1 MPESPEQLRARLR
14 AEIAAIEK
22 GVPKPSRAPDL
33 PHVRE
38 EREDRRPSRASRS
51 LSASAAGGQPSR
63 HDAGEVDEDVR
74 LSDPDA
80 AFRKIERLCL
90 VRERASEQLRQRL
103 ARGGFE
109 AEAVE
114 AALDRALAC
123 GLVDDGRFADVLVR
137 SRLAQGA
144 AGAASPPGSGAA
156 STRTASGAKPLPTTT
171 QKGSLTVHSRC
182 STASR
187 LTRKEPPRRA
197 HHRRLAE
204 RHQRLSVISP
214 LPLVRARAGQLE
226 DEAHPRRQA
235 RLPCRLALAK
245 LFLVGLYNSGTFFI
259 IWYGRRST

>member
-109 AEAVE
+109 AEPVE

-137 SRLAQGA
+137 SRLAQGRGRRGIA
-144 AGAASPPGSGAA
+144 AELESLGIDADGVEALAAADDDAGR
-156 STRTASGAKPLPTTT
+156 STVR
-171 QKGSLTVHSRC
+171 SRC

-187 LTRKEPPRRA
+187 RARRTAATPPTAASPRKASAPRCHPPPPASGARRTPSKDERIRA
-197 HHRRLAE
+197 VGRACGGGAALHFRLF
-204 RHQRLSVISP
+204 
-214 LPLVRARAGQLE
+214 LVRAFTIRAQPL
-226 DEAHPRRQA
+226 
-235 RLPCRLALAK
+235 
-245 LFLVGLYNSGTFFI
+245 S
-259 IWYGRRST
+259 YGIA

>member
-22 GVPKPSRAPDL
+22 GIPKPSRAPDL

-103 ARGGFE
+103 AREGFE
-109 AEAVE
+109 AGAVE

-123 GLVDDGRFADVLVR
+123 GLVYDGRFADVLVR
-137 SRLAQGA
+137 SRLAQGRGRRGIA
-144 AGAASPPGSGAA
+144 AELESLGIDADGVEALAAADDDAGEVD
-156 STRTASGAKPLPTTT
+156 R
-171 QKGSLTVHSRC
+171 SRC

-187 LTRKEPPRRA
+187 REPPRLPTAASPERLQRLGVI
-197 HHRRLAE
+197 HRR
-204 RHQRLSVISP
+204 P
-214 LPLVRARAGQLE
+214 PLVRGE
-226 DEAHPRRQA
+226 PRRRMSASAPSAAPAAAA
-235 RLPCRLALAK
+235 RPCISDY
-245 LFLVGLYNSGTFFI
+245 FLSGLLQFGHNLYHMV
-259 IWYGRRST
+259 

>member
-22 GVPKPSRAPDL
+22 GIPKPSRAPDL

-103 ARGGFE
+103 AREGFE

-123 GLVDDGRFADVLVR
+123 GLVDDRRYADVLVR
-137 SRLAQGA
+137 SRLAQGKGRRGIA
-144 AGAASPPGSGAA
+144 AELAEFGIDAEGVAALAEGGQGDGDDAGELARALAVLDRRPPRAKNLRDAA
-156 STRTASGAKPLPTTT
+156 YRRLV
-171 QKGSLTVHSRC
+171 QKGYGSSV
-182 STASR
+182 ASSAA
-187 LTRKEPPRRA
+187 RRWC
-197 HHRRLAE
+197 E
-204 RHQRLSVISP
+204 
-214 LPLVRARAGQLE
+214 
-226 DEAHPRRQA
+226 RQA
-235 RLPCRLALAK
+235 
-245 LFLVGLYNSGTFFI
+245 GGD
-259 IWYGRRST
+259 G

>member
-137 SRLAQGA
+137 SRLAQGRGRRGIA
-144 AGAASPPGSGAA
+144 AELESLGIDADSVEALAAADDDAA
-156 STRTASGAKPLPTTT
+156 VLRARAARP
-171 QKGSLTVHSRC
+171 QAAARE
-182 STASR
+182 
-187 LTRKEPPRRA
+187 EPPRR
-197 HHRRLAE
+197 RLPPPRPE
-204 RHQRLSVISP
+204 RLQRLGVILRRP
-214 LPLVRARAGQLE
+214 PLVRGE
-226 DEAHPRRQA
+226 PRRRMSASAPSAAPAAAA
-235 RLPCRLALAK
+235 RPCISDY
-245 LFLVGLYNSGTFFI
+245 FLSGLLQFGHNLYHMV
-259 IWYGRRST
+259 

>member
-103 ARGGFE
+103 AREGFE

-137 SRLAQGA
+137 SRLAQGRGRRGIA
-144 AGAASPPGSGAA
+144 AELENLGIDADGVEALAAADDDAGEVDRALALLDRKPPRKA
-156 STRTASGAKPLPTTT
+156 SAPRCHPPPPASGARRTPSKDERIRAVGRACGGGAAL
-171 QKGSLTVHSRC
+171 HF
-182 STASR
+182 R
-187 LTRKEPPRRA
+187 LF
-197 HHRRLAE
+197 
-204 RHQRLSVISP
+204 
-214 LPLVRARAGQLE
+214 LVRAFTIRAQPL
-226 DEAHPRRQA
+226 
-235 RLPCRLALAK
+235 
-245 LFLVGLYNSGTFFI
+245 S
-259 IWYGRRST
+259 YGIA

>member
-103 ARGGFE
+103 AREGFE

-137 SRLAQGA
+137 SRLAQGRGRRGIA
-144 AGAASPPGSGAA
+144 AELENLGIDAEGVAALAEGGQGDGDDAGELA
-156 STRTASGAKPLPTTT
+156 RALAVLD
-171 QKGSLTVHSRC
+171 R
-182 STASR
+182 R
-187 LTRKEPPRRA
+187 PPRAKNLRDA
-197 HHRRLAE
+197 AYRRLA
-204 RHQRLSVISP
+204 QKGFSASVSST
-214 LPLVRARAGQLE
+214 A
-226 DEAHPRRQA
+226 A
-235 RLPCRLALAK
+235 RLWCEANP
-245 LFLVGLYNSGTFFI
+245 VEG
-259 IWYGRRST
+259 

>member
-137 SRLAQGA
+137 SRLAQGRGRRGIA
-144 AGAASPPGSGAA
+144 AELESLGIDADSVEALAAADDDAGEVDRALA
-156 STRTASGAKPLPTTT
+156 L
-171 QKGSLTVHSRC
+171 LD
-182 STASR
+182 
-187 LTRKEPPRRA
+187 RKPPRAKNRRDA
-197 HHRRLAE
+197 ANRRLA
-204 RHQRLSVISP
+204 QKGFSASVSSS
-214 LPLVRARAGQLE
+214 A
-226 DEAHPRRQA
+226 A
-235 RLPCRLALAK
+235 RLWCEANP
-245 LFLVGLYNSGTFFI
+245 VEG
-259 IWYGRRST
+259 

>member
-137 SRLAQGA
+137 SRLAQGRGRRGIAAELESLGIDADSVEALAA
-144 AGAASPPGSGAA
+144 AGEVDRALA
-156 STRTASGAKPLPTTT
+156 L
-171 QKGSLTVHSRC
+171 LD
-182 STASR
+182 
-187 LTRKEPPRRA
+187 RKPPRAKNRRDA
-197 HHRRLAE
+197 AYRRLA
-204 RHQRLSVISP
+204 QKGFSASVSSS
-214 LPLVRARAGQLE
+214 A
-226 DEAHPRRQA
+226 A
-235 RLPCRLALAK
+235 RLWCEANP
-245 LFLVGLYNSGTFFI
+245 VEG
-259 IWYGRRST
+259 

>member
-137 SRLAQGA
+137 SRLAQGRGRRGIA
-144 AGAASPPGSGAA
+144 AE
-156 STRTASGAKPLPTTT
+156 LE
-171 QKGSLTVHSRC
+171 SLGID
-182 STASR
+182 AD
-187 LTRKEPPRRA
+187 
-197 HHRRLAE
+197 
-204 RHQRLSVISP
+204 SV
-214 LPLVRARAGQLE
+214 E
-226 DEAHPRRQA
+226 
-235 RLPCRLALAK
+235 ALAAADDDAGE
-245 LFLVGLYNSGTFFI
+245 VD
-259 IWYGRRST
+259 

>member
-22 GVPKPSRAPDL
+22 GIPKPSRAPDL

-38 EREDRRPSRASRS
+38 EREDRRPSRA
-51 LSASAAGGQPSR
+51 SR

-103 ARGGFE
+103 AREGFE

-137 SRLAQGA
+137 SRLAQGRGRRGIA
-144 AGAASPPGSGAA
+144 AELESLGIDADGVEALAAADDDAGEVDRALA
-156 STRTASGAKPLPTTT
+156 L
-171 QKGSLTVHSRC
+171 LD
-182 STASR
+182 
-187 LTRKEPPRRA
+187 RKPPRAKNRRDA
-197 HHRRLAE
+197 AYRRLA
-204 RHQRLSVISP
+204 QKGFSASVSST
-214 LPLVRARAGQLE
+214 A
-226 DEAHPRRQA
+226 A
-235 RLPCRLALAK
+235 RLWCEANP
-245 LFLVGLYNSGTFFI
+245 VEG
-259 IWYGRRST
+259 

>member
-22 GVPKPSRAPDL
+22 GIPKPSRAPDL

-103 ARGGFE
+103 AREGFE

-137 SRLAQGA
+137 SVPPAKARQTRHRRRAREPRHRRGRVEALAAADDDAGEVDRALALLDRKPPRAKNRRDAAYRRLAQKGFS
-144 AGAASPPGSGAA
+144 ASVS
-156 STRTASGAKPLPTTT
+156 
-171 QKGSLTVHSRC
+171 
-182 STASR
+182 STA
-187 LTRKEPPRRA
+187 
-197 HHRRLAE
+197 
-204 RHQRLSVISP
+204 
-214 LPLVRARAGQLE
+214 
-226 DEAHPRRQA
+226 A
-235 RLPCRLALAK
+235 RLWCEANP
-245 LFLVGLYNSGTFFI
+245 VEG
-259 IWYGRRST
+259 

>member
-22 GVPKPSRAPDL
+22 GIPKPSRAPDL

-103 ARGGFE
+103 EDFKI
-109 AEAVE
+109 
-114 AALDRALAC
+114 LDRAKC
-123 GLVDDGRFADVLVR
+123 CLVAVL
-137 SRLAQGA
+137 GMD
-144 AGAASPPGSGAA
+144 
-156 STRTASGAKPLPTTT
+156 
-171 QKGSLTVHSRC
+171 
-182 STASR
+182 
-187 LTRKEPPRRA
+187 EERA
-197 HHRRLAE
+197 HRYIQKRAMDM
-204 RHQRLSVISP
+204 RLSQREI
-214 LPLVRARAGQLE
+214 AE
-226 DEAHPRRQA
+226 DILKTYETHEAY
-235 RLPCRLALAK
+235 LSE
-245 LFLVGLYNSGTFFI
+245 F
-259 IWYGRRST
+259 

>member
-137 SRLAQGA
+137 SRLAQGRGRA
-144 AGAASPPGSGAA
+144 AELESLGIDADSVEALAAADDDAGEVDRALA
-156 STRTASGAKPLPTTT
+156 L
-171 QKGSLTVHSRC
+171 LD
-182 STASR
+182 
-187 LTRKEPPRRA
+187 RKPPRAKNRRDA
-197 HHRRLAE
+197 AYRRLA
-204 RHQRLSVISP
+204 QKGFSASVSSS
-214 LPLVRARAGQLE
+214 A
-226 DEAHPRRQA
+226 A
-235 RLPCRLALAK
+235 RLWCEANP
-245 LFLVGLYNSGTFFI
+245 VEG
-259 IWYGRRST
+259 

>member
-22 GVPKPSRAPDL
+22 GIPKPSRAPDL

-103 ARGGFE
+103 AREGFE

-137 SRLAQGA
+137 SRLAQG
-144 AGAASPPGSGAA
+144 
-156 STRTASGAKPLPTTT
+156 L
-171 QKGSLTVHSRC
+171 SLIH
-182 STASR
+182 
-187 LTRKEPPRRA
+187 
-197 HHRRLAE
+197 
-204 RHQRLSVISP
+204 I
-214 LPLVRARAGQLE
+214 
-226 DEAHPRRQA
+226 
-235 RLPCRLALAK
+235 
-245 LFLVGLYNSGTFFI
+245 
-259 IWYGRRST
+259 

>member
-137 SRLAQGA
+137 SRLAQGRGRRGIA
-144 AGAASPPGSGAA
+144 AE
-156 STRTASGAKPLPTTT
+156 LE
-171 QKGSLTVHSRC
+171 SLGIDADSVE
-182 STASR
+182 A
-187 LTRKEPPRRA
+187 LLDRKPPRAKNRRDA
-197 HHRRLAE
+197 AYRRLA
-204 RHQRLSVISP
+204 QKGFSASVSST
-214 LPLVRARAGQLE
+214 A
-226 DEAHPRRQA
+226 A
-235 RLPCRLALAK
+235 RLWCEANP
-245 LFLVGLYNSGTFFI
+245 VEG
-259 IWYGRRST
+259 

>member
-123 GLVDDGRFADVLVR
+123 GLVDDGRFAVVR
-137 SRLAQGA
+137 SRLAQGRGRRGIA
-144 AGAASPPGSGAA
+144 AELESLGIDADSVEALAAADDDAGEVDRALA
-156 STRTASGAKPLPTTT
+156 L
-171 QKGSLTVHSRC
+171 LD
-182 STASR
+182 
-187 LTRKEPPRRA
+187 RKPPRAKNRRDA
-197 HHRRLAE
+197 AYRRLA
-204 RHQRLSVISP
+204 QKGFSASVSSS
-214 LPLVRARAGQLE
+214 A
-226 DEAHPRRQA
+226 A
-235 RLPCRLALAK
+235 RLWCEANP
-245 LFLVGLYNSGTFFI
+245 VEG
-259 IWYGRRST
+259 

>member
-137 SRLAQGA
+137 SAPCPRARQS
-144 AGAASPPGSGAA
+144 AASPPSSRASA
-156 STRTASGAKPLPTTT
+156 STRTASRRWPLPTTT
-171 QKGSLTVHSRC
+171 RGGRPC
-182 STASR
+182 
-187 LTRKEPPRRA
+187 TRAARPQAAAREEPPRR
-197 HHRRLAE
+197 RLPPPRPE
-204 RHQRLSVISP
+204 RLQRLGVILRRP
-214 LPLVRARAGQLE
+214 PLVRGE
-226 DEAHPRRQA
+226 PRRRMSASAPSAAPAAAA
-235 RLPCRLALAK
+235 RPCISDY
-245 LFLVGLYNSGTFFI
+245 FLSGLLQFGHNLYHMV
-259 IWYGRRST
+259 

>member
-137 SRLAQGA
+137 SRLAQGRGRRGIA
-144 AGAASPPGSGAA
+144 AELESLGIDADGVEALAAADDDAGEVDRALA
-156 STRTASGAKPLPTTT
+156 L
-171 QKGSLTVHSRC
+171 LD
-182 STASR
+182 
-187 LTRKEPPRRA
+187 RKPPRR
-197 HHRRLAE
+197 RLPPPRPE
-204 RHQRLSVISP
+204 RLQRLGVILRRP
-214 LPLVRARAGQLE
+214 PLVRGE
-226 DEAHPRRQA
+226 PRRRMSASAPSAAPAAAA
-235 RLPCRLALAK
+235 RPCISDY
-245 LFLVGLYNSGTFFI
+245 FLSGLLQFGHNLYHMV
-259 IWYGRRST
+259 

>member
-1 MPESPEQLRARLR
+1 MPETPEQLRARLR

-90 VRERASEQLRQRL
+90 VRERASEQLRE
-103 ARGGFE
+103 GFE

-137 SRLAQGA
+137 SRLAQGRGRRGIA
-144 AGAASPPGSGAA
+144 AELESLGIDADGVEALAAADDDAGEVDRAHA
-156 STRTASGAKPLPTTT
+156 L
-171 QKGSLTVHSRC
+171 LD
-182 STASR
+182 
-187 LTRKEPPRRA
+187 RKPPRAKNRRDA
-197 HHRRLAE
+197 AYRRLA
-204 RHQRLSVISP
+204 QKGFSASVSSS
-214 LPLVRARAGQLE
+214 A
-226 DEAHPRRQA
+226 A
-235 RLPCRLALAK
+235 RLWCEANP
-245 LFLVGLYNSGTFFI
+245 VEG
-259 IWYGRRST
+259 

>member
-137 SRLAQGA
+137 SRLAQGRGRRGIA
-144 AGAASPPGSGAA
+144 AE
-156 STRTASGAKPLPTTT
+156 LE
-171 QKGSLTVHSRC
+171 SLGIDADSVEAEVDR
-182 STASR
+182 A
-187 LTRKEPPRRA
+187 LALLDRKPPRAKNRRDA
-197 HHRRLAE
+197 AYRRLA
-204 RHQRLSVISP
+204 QKGFSASVSSS
-214 LPLVRARAGQLE
+214 A
-226 DEAHPRRQA
+226 A
-235 RLPCRLALAK
+235 RLWCEANP
-245 LFLVGLYNSGTFFI
+245 VEG
-259 IWYGRRST
+259 